1 MRAETLN
8 GKSQTAQQGKTIRFS
23 DLADVNP
30 PVDCSQLKLDD
41 HVSFIP
47 MADVTDRGQWIGRQT
62 RAYAEVQNGYSAF
75 QEGDVLFAK
84 ITPCTENGK
93 GCHALGLTNGLG
105 FGSTEFHVLRARSGV
120 NTRLVYHFSVAQD
133 LRARAASLM
142 GGSAGQQRVPSD
154 FFKLFQ
160 ISASC
165 LDDQDRKAELFD
177 AIDDA
182 IEATQA
188 VIQQTRQL
196 KTALLQDLLTNGL
209 PGRHKRFK
217 EVKSLGCIPADWD
230 IARLDEIATVE
241 RGKFTHRPRND
252 PRFYGGEI
260 PFVQTGDVV
269 ASGDYLREHSQTLN
283 KRGLSVSRLF
293 PKGTILFAI
302 AASVGATTI
311 ASYNVAFPD
320 SIVGITPKSGIP
332 SLFLL
337 RVLQSARDRIIST
350 ATESAQANISLKLLC
365 PIRFAIPPTQEQ
377 EAIAEIVRSVEER
390 TERTQTQLNQL
401 SHLKR
406 ALSQGLLTGRI
417 PVFVAERE
425 VK

>member
-1 MRAETLN
+1 MRSDYSKFPVPEGWEDTAIGEVSEVVGGGTPSKENLAYWNGGIAWATPTDITALN
-8 GKSQTAQQGKTIRFS
+8 GRYISRTASKISELGLKNSGASLLPAQSVLMTSRATIGS
-23 DLADVNP
+23 CAINTV
-30 PVDCSQLKLDD
+30 
-41 HVSFIP
+41 P
-47 MADVTDRGQWIGRQT
+47 MATNQG
-62 RAYAEVQNGYSAF
+62 
-75 QEGDVLFAK
+75 FASLV
-84 ITPCTENGK
+84 PR
-93 GCHALGLTNGLG
+93 NGL
-105 FGSTEFHVLRARSGV
+105 STEFLYYLLTIRVDELQKLAAGSTFVELGRRQLREL
-120 NTRLVYHFSVAQD
+120 RL
-133 LRARAASLM
+133 LCPPKP
-142 GGSAGQQRVPSD
+142 QQRKIVEILNST
-154 FFKLFQ
+154 
-160 ISASC
+160 
-165 LDDQDRKAELFD
+165 
-177 AIDDA
+177 DDA

-188 VIQQTRQL
+188 VIKQTRQL

-209 PGRHKRFK
+209 PGKHKKFK
-217 EVKSLGCIPADWD
+217 EVKNLGRIPADWD
-230 IARLDEIATVE
+230 IARLGEIATVE

-311 ASYNVAFPD
+311 ASYDVAFPD
-320 SIVGITPKSGIP
+320 SLVGITPKSGIH

-337 RVLQSARDRIIST
+337 RVLQRARDRIIST
-350 ATESAQANISLKLLC
+350 ATESAQANISLELLR

-390 TERTQTQLNQL
+390 KEHTQTQLNQL

-417 PVFVAERE
+417 PVTGQGNTT
-425 VK
+425 